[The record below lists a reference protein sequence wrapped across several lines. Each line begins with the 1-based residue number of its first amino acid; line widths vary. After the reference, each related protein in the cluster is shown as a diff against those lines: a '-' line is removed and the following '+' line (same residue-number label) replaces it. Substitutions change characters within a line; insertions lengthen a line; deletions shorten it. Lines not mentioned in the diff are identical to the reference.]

1 MKALEPTQKKM
12 NLIQIQT
19 QAATSIATP
28 TKIITTTIKIVTVE
42 ITRIT
47 KITDSTKIITITVI
61 T

>member
-19 QAATSIATP
+19 KAATSIATT
-28 TKIITTTIKIVTVE
+28 TKIITTTIKIVTV
-42 ITRIT
+42 TR
-47 KITDSTKIITITVI
+47 ITDSTKIITITVI

>member
-19 QAATSIATP
+19 KAATSIATTT

-47 KITDSTKIITITVI
+47 DSTKIITITVI

>member
-19 QAATSIATP
+19 KAATLIATT

-47 KITDSTKIITITVI
+47 DSTKIITITVI

>member
-12 NLIQIQT
+12 NLTQIQT

-28 TKIITTTIKIVTVE
+28 TKIITTTIKIE
-42 ITRIT
+42 ITR
-47 KITDSTKIITITVI
+47 ITDSTKIITITVI